1 MSDTVDITGR
11 LTIVQVSGRG
21 DPALDREN
29 PALIEAVQRHAIARD
44 AASLDALRACVVE
57 GKRLVEYELAPL
69 SPAAMSYLSG
79 LDDAARP
86 VVAFRAACVAV
97 RDAEGVRVEAKIARG
112 AGGKSDGTF
121 PMAPF
126 AWYEQWCGARGLG
139 AIREVGAVAYRRGEV
154 GEDDRDFYWPLAGVP
169 RLAV

>member
-1 MSDTVDITGR
+1 MAIEPTSILTTVH
-11 LTIVQVSGRG
+11 LTGRG
-21 DPALDREN
+21 DPAFDADAEGF
-29 PALIEAVQRHAIARD
+29 ALAVTEHARNRD
-44 AASLDALRACVVE
+44 ADSLDALRGFTAGARKPVE
-57 GKRLVEYELAPL
+57 FHLTPL